1 MSCNSQYYGITGKEE
16 AEAYLVHSVLG
27 VRLRKITSVF
37 HNLKTRQYKI
47 VFGGLGTMKVLSCMT
62 LFNEVVTDKM
72 FQ

>member
-37 HNLKTRQYKI
+37 LQLKDKTVQDCIRRIRYNESVI
-47 VFGGLGTMKVLSCMT
+47 LHDT
-62 LFNEVVTDKM
+62 L
-72 FQ
+72 